1 MRYIQAFLKKILF
14 LQKCDATTKQ
24 NQKEYTKGYK
34 KTPPI
39 GGVLSESGSWGTR
52 TFQLQLCISISFTL
66 IKTSFCSIFVA
77 KLPNL

>member
-34 KTPPI
+34 KTPPVD
-39 GGVLSESGSWGTR
+39 GVL
-52 TFQLQLCISISFTL
+52 
-66 IKTSFCSIFVA
+66 
-77 KLPNL
+77 

>member
-34 KTPPI
+34 KTPR
-39 GGVLSESGSWGTR
+39 G
-52 TFQLQLCISISFTL
+52 SFTENAENIRTNGRTDQVCQ
-66 IKTSFCSIFVA
+66 IKT
-77 KLPNL
+77 

>member
-39 GGVLSESGSWGTR
+39 GGVLSESGSWGIR
-52 TFQLQLCISISFTL
+52 TPGTVNPYVSLANWWFQPLTQPSCWIHF
-66 IKTSFCSIFVA
+66 
-77 KLPNL
+77 

>member
-39 GGVLSESGSWGTR
+39 GGVLSESGSRGIRTPGTVTR
-52 TFQLQLCISISFTL
+52 TA
-66 IKTSFCSIFVA
+66 V
-77 KLPNL
+77 